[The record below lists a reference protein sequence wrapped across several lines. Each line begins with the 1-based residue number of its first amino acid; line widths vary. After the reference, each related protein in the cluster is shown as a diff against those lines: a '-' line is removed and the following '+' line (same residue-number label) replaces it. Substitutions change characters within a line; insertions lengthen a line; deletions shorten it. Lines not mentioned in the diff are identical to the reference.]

1 MYIVRKNR
9 NSTEN
14 PAFRAVAAP
23 CFTRPTARK
32 AELAMAIP
40 TRDPVVR
47 YLLLHA
53 TMLHRPGMRAAAERL
68 DAHAR
73 ALEFLANYVRELP
86 EDDER
91 LLRLGTLAVRG
102 GEFLPGPASEHALS
116 QFMGAS
122 VDECATFLSRLSH
135 IARDDALG
143 RAREFGFLPPRPR

>member
-32 AELAMAIP
+32 AEMAMAIP

-53 TMLHRPGMRAAAERL
+53 TMLRLPGMRAAAERL
-68 DAHAR
+68 DQHTR
-73 ALEFLANYVRELP
+73 ALEFLADYVRGLA

-91 LLRLGTLAVRG
+91 LLQLGTLAVRG
-102 GEFLPGPASEHALS
+102 GEFVPGQATEHALS
-116 QFMGAS
+116 QFAGAT
-122 VDECATFLSRLSH
+122 VEECATFL
-135 IARDDALG
+135 
-143 RAREFGFLPPRPR
+143 